1 MWTPS
6 DLESITVTLDFHDV
20 GTPKQKFLTLHLLQ
34 ILKHSVKA
42 EVHYAASNAVAWFN
56 KQWHKTGYPKHPTC
70 RIQLLFG
77 LVFSP
82 KEKERFHPPLDR
94 GLSWWAELEGGI
106 ELTANWGSMC
116 ILLFFPCTVPQ
127 IKWIKYKNLLC
138 LKWKLQLGFN
148 SKSILYSKQST

>member
-1 MWTPS
+1 MCELHLIWKVIQYCGNTRLS
-6 DLESITVTLDFHDV
+6 WCWQS
-20 GTPKQKFLTLHLLQ
+20 PKQKFLTLHLLQ

-56 KQWHKTGYPKHPTC
+56 KQWHKTGYPKHPIC

-106 ELTANWGSMC
+106 KLIANWWSMAYC
-116 ILLFFPCTVPQ
+116 YFSPVLSP
-127 IKWIKYKNLLC
+127 K
-138 LKWKLQLGFN
+138 FN
-148 SKSILYSKQST
+148 E

>member
-1 MWTPS
+1 MFHSLLRWVAAKNTIHMYLP
-6 DLESITVTLDFHDV
+6 DNQLKCVNSIWFGKYYSTVGTLDFHDV

-106 ELTANWGSMC
+106 KLIANWWSMC
-116 ILLFFPCTVPQ
+116 ILLFFPRTVPQ
-127 IKWIKYKNLLC
+127 I
-138 LKWKLQLGFN
+138 
-148 SKSILYSKQST
+148 